1 MGQTE
6 IRKQLNRA
14 INDFC
19 IQTKIIQ
26 TSFVF
31 EIDDNNKDDR
41 WIWLDEDIINVDRVE
56 VDGYIIPRLIN
67 IPIKRDFE

>member
-1 MGQTE
+1 MSELIRQHHEQMGQTE

-41 WIWLDEDIINVDRVE
+41 WIWL
-56 VDGYIIPRLIN
+56 
-67 IPIKRDFE
+67 